1 MIKTKTNTQK
11 TDEKVYTIDA
21 TGESLGR
28 VASRAASLL
37 RCKGEASFRPHLEPK
52 VFVTVTNVS
61 HLKIQPAKFA
71 NTQYSR
77 YSGYPGGL
85 RSEAMVELA
94 LRRGYPEL
102 FRQAVKG
109 MIPNNKLRRSILKH
123 LTVTA

>member
-1 MIKTKTNTQK
+1 MKN
-11 TDEKVYTIDA
+11 YTIDA

-28 VASRAASLL
+28 VASRTAMLL
-37 RCKGEASFRPHLEPK
+37 RGKGEASFQPHLVPHIS
-52 VFVTVTNVS
+52 VTVTNAS
-61 HLKIQPAKFA
+61 KLQIQPAKFA
-71 NTQYSR
+71 QTQYRR

-85 RSEAMVELA
+85 KQETMANLA

-109 MIPNNKLRRSILKH
+109 MLPNNKLRRLILKQ